1 MCVWCACVYKYMWV
15 IGVNI
20 SILWCVCSMWYA
32 CVCRVCVYMRY
43 ECGCVCMWLCVGG
56 MYVATCVWV
65 VYITVCMWGGYVA
78 VCVCGAGMWL
88 CVYVGCVCGCVC
100 VWVMYV
106 AVCVCGVCIWL
117 CVCVADF
124 DLCWNSSSGD
134 GSLLFSYETDCF
146 PPNPLDVARPL
157 SQDHYL
163 HCDKHCKAD
172 RFPKW
177 TLSWALIYY

>member
-78 VCVCGAGMWL
+78 VCVCGVCMWL
-88 CVYVGCVCGCVC
+88 CVCVGDVCGCVC
-100 VWVMYV
+100 MWGLYM
-106 AVCVCGVCIWL
+106 AVCVCGRFWPLLKQQFRWWKSSVQL
-117 CVCVADF
+117 
-124 DLCWNSSSGD
+124 WNRLFSSQSLGRCQTSEP
-134 GSLLFSYETDCF
+134 GSLS
-146 PPNPLDVARPL
+146 PL
-157 SQDHYL
+157 
-163 HCDKHCKAD
+163 
-172 RFPKW
+172 W
-177 TLSWALIYY
+177 